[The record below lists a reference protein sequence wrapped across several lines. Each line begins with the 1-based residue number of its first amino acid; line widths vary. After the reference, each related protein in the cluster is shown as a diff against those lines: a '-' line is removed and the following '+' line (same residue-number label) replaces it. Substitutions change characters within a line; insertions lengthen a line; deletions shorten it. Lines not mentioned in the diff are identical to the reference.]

1 MARLLRV
8 ATTSIRRRLAA
19 VVAPPPG
26 TSTKFGTATFCR
38 DDGATGTGRFA

>member
-19 VVAPPPG
+19 VAAA
-26 TSTKFGTATFCR
+26 TSSKFGTATFVS

>member
-19 VVAPPPG
+19 VAAPPSG
-26 TSTKFGTATFCR
+26 DNSLDFSDADNSMYIALF
-38 DDGATGTGRFA
+38 